1 MGGLLDFS
9 PNPSIRELSGACGF
23 VITGDW
29 DLDLGLTSL
38 ENETAERGA
47 NDVIT

>member
-1 MGGLLDFS
+1 MGGLFDFG
-9 PNPSIRELSGACGF
+9 PNPSIRELPGAWEF

-38 ENETAERGA
+38 DNETADRGA
-47 NDVIT
+47 NNK